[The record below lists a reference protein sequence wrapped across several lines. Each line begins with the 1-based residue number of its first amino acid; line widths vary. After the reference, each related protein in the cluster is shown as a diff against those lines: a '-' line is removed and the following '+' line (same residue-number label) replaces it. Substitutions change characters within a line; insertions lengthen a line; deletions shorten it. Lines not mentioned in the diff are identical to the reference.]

1 MKKLFPIYL
10 LLTLFSVF
18 AGISC
23 NSDDVDIDG
32 ESLYV
37 PTSTLIRSFSLQE
50 DDSVLADLDSVHFTI
65 DLAQR
70 VIYNADSLPKG
81 TKINRLLASI
91 SVADYASCEVS
102 IAAAETMSDTTF
114 TYSSSS
120 NDSIDFTGIVKL
132 RVVAGDGTSEMTY
145 RVKVNV
151 HQMEADS
158 LYWNK
163 MARQSLPGRSDA
175 ISSQKTV
182 KADDTYYCLMIEMGG
197 YTIAGTKSL
206 ESADWVKSEVSF
218 GFKPILESF
227 TAVGKSLVILRE
239 ESGKKY
245 ICYSNDG
252 GLSWVET
259 NTEAYALIGAYDDY
273 LLYVVNN
280 SGVYQCNKSKLGE
293 SPVSTYVLDDTFPV
307 SGFSPCVVI
316 QSEWLNDT
324 QIMLLGGVDKSGTP
338 TGAVWGFDGSNWGE
352 ISRISIP
359 ACVNPTLIPYY
370 NFIGDFFG
378 KDQYPVWLAMGGIAE
393 DGKPV
398 KNVYISYD
406 NGVTWKLGDE
416 YLQLPSYINA
426 FSSAQAFVEISTLSR
441 SAGDWISYPS
451 RSLPHW
457 WKVEDAESRASS
469 PVTSWDCPYI
479 YLFGGVSA
487 NGGTYNTIWR
497 GVLNRLSFKP
507 VI

>member
-1 MKKLFPIYL
+1 MKNLFPIYL
-10 LLTLFSVF
+10 VLTLFAVF
-18 AGISC
+18 AGVSC
-23 NSDDVDIDG
+23 NSDDEDLSG
-32 ESLYV
+32 EPLYV
-37 PTSTLIRSFSLQE
+37 PSSTLIRSFSLQE

-70 VIYNADSLPKG
+70 VIFNADSLPKG
-81 TKINRLLASI
+81 TKVNRLLASI
-91 SVADYASCEVS
+91 SLADYASCEVS

-114 TYSSSS
+114 TYSTSS

-182 KADDTYYCLMIEMGG
+182 KTDDAYYCLMVEMGG
-197 YTIAGTKSL
+197 YTIANTKSL
-206 ESADWVKSEVSF
+206 ETGDWSKSEVNF
-218 GFKPILESF
+218 GFKPIVDSF
-227 TAVGKSLVILRE
+227 TAVGNSLVLLRE
-239 ESGKKY
+239 DSGKKY
-245 ICYSNDG
+245 ISYSNDG
-252 GLSWVET
+252 GLTWVKT
-259 NTEAYALIGAYDDY
+259 NTEAYSLIGAYDGY
-273 LLYVVNN
+273 LLYLVNN
-280 SGVYQCNKSKLGE
+280 SGIYHCEKSKLGE
-293 SPVSTYVLDDTFPV
+293 SPVSTYELEDNFPI
-307 SGFSPCVVI
+307 SGFSPCVQI
-316 QSEWLNDT
+316 HSKWLQDT
-324 QIMLLGGVDKSGTP
+324 QIMILGGVDKTGTP
-338 TGAVWGFDGSNWGE
+338 TGAVWGFDGTSWGE
-352 ISRISIP
+352 ISRIPVP
-359 ACVNPTLIPYY
+359 ACVNPTLIPYF
-370 NFIGDFFG
+370 NCVGDFFN
-378 KDQYPVWLAMGGIAE
+378 KEQYSVWLAMGGIAE
-393 DGKPV
+393 DGKPT

-416 YLQLPSYINA
+416 YLQLPSYISA
-426 FSSAQAFVEISTLSR
+426 FSSAQAFVETSTLTR
-441 SAGDWISYPS
+441 SAGDWTSYPS
-451 RSLPHW
+451 RRLPHW
-457 WKVEDAESRASS
+457 WKVQGGESRASS

-507 VI
+507 II